1 MLVAL
6 FTSMYAAAAAGPC
19 FRVWVW
25 TQRGYT
31 RFSPWY
37 AMRGTRKPHESAMR
51 STSTRTIERV
61 AGSTAGSGSNR
72 EASSSQ
78 GGSSGSRTP
87 ACSPSWACAHAVVL
101 AYELGVVRPGD
112 R

>member
-1 MLVAL
+1 MVSAGDALLAPSITRRLIDRFARPAAPVA
-6 FTSMYAAAAAGPC
+6 SSP
-19 FRVWVW
+19 RV
-25 TQRGYT
+25 
-31 RFSPWY
+31 S
-37 AMRGTRKPHESAMR
+37 SL
-51 STSTRTIERV
+51 
-61 AGSTAGSGSNR
+61 TAGSGSNR